1 MNTINVDNEV
11 YTQIKKLADPAEDTP
26 NSVLRRVFELAAR
39 NEQPSEDAWKR
50 MTTEDPVLHR
60 LPLGT
65 KPTKRAATDEV
76 ISVMDFTMPIIDAI
90 GESGGEAEMEVVL
103 DAVRWKVEPIIQPRD
118 LEPMSSG
125 EPRWRTRAIRCKGEM
140 IDRYLVRN
148 APIGF
153 WRLTEEGMKAYRRE
167 DIAPRLDYLYGW

>member
-1 MNTINVDNEV
+1 MNTINVDSEV
-11 YTQIKKLADPAEDTP
+11 YAQIKKLADPAEDTP
-26 NSVLRRVFELAAR
+26 NSVLRRVFELTAHVER
-39 NEQPSEDAWKR
+39 PTEDSWKR
-50 MTTEDPVLHR
+50 MTTDDPILHR

-76 ISVMDFTMPIIDAI
+76 IPVQDFTMPIIDAI
-90 GESGGEAEMEVVL
+90 GERGGEADVDTIL

-125 EPRWRTRAIRCKGEM
+125 EPRWRTRAIRRKAEM
-140 IDRYLVRN
+140 IDWLLVRN

-167 DIAPRLDYLYGW
+167 KLSPGLEYCYGW

>member
-26 NSVLRRVFELAAR
+26 NSVLRRVFELAPQV
-39 NEQPSEDAWKR
+39 ETPSEDAWKR
-50 MTTEDPVLHR
+50 MTADDPTYHR

-65 KPTKRAATDEV
+65 KPTKRASTDEV

-90 GESGGEAEMEVVL
+90 GERGGEAEMEIVL

-125 EPRWRTRAIRCKGEM
+125 EPRWRTRSIRRKAEM
-140 IDRYLVRN
+140 IERYIVRN

-153 WRLTEEGMKAYRRE
+153 WRLTEEGMQAYKR
-167 DIAPRLDYLYGW
+167 DDLAPRLDYLFGW